1 MEWIIGI
8 VVAIWLP
15 LTLVCGVGR
24 FTEKQERLW
33 TLACVSSIF
42 ACFLDIGIDCFAR
55 INADKT

>member
-1 MEWIIGI
+1 MDYRNRSSDL
-8 VVAIWLP
+8 ATSNTSLR
-15 LTLVCGVGR
+15 VGR